1 MRRLEGT
8 FRKCTKNNLDY
19 KQKYA
24 LSEFIFGGFIHWGLM
39 QKKISFKRNKVE
51 MLHSASSE

>member
-1 MRRLEGT
+1 MRRLEDT

-24 LSEFIFGGFIHWGLM
+24 LSEFIFGGFIHWGPNKE
-39 QKKISFKRNKVE
+39 KK
-51 MLHSASSE
+51 ML

>member
-1 MRRLEGT
+1 MRRLEDT

-24 LSEFIFGGFIHWGLM
+24 LSEFIFGGFIHWGPNAE
-39 QKKISFKRNKVE
+39 KNSF
-51 MLHSASSE
+51 